1 MTNPAMLEVVEV
13 VRNDQPLVRLVQARD
28 KVTTHGKPS
37 VSSRAADQ
45 RRGLAVTFLV
55 VALLISRFV
64 GEPAWRFFLVLF
76 LFIAAGLLHSIRCS
90 SR

>member
-13 VRNDQPLVRLVQARD
+13 VGNDQPLVRLVQARE

-45 RRGLAVTFLV
+45 RRGLAVTFL